1 VSQPDLFVVCKNCG
15 SEVSPYVT
23 ECPYCGQ
30 RVRKRAPKIDRG
42 APAEPKV
49 RKRRAPSLPRL
60 RRDEIPG
67 IAPETRPYATFALI
81 ALSLL
86 ATIVESTG
94 EVTLLDMGAMLF
106 VADGAPPG
114 GEWWRVVTT
123 PFSHDNLG
131 YQFVTLVATA
141 IFGMHVER
149 RFGAAVLVFAFLA
162 AGAAGAALSALA
174 GFDALGANGAAL
186 GLLSLWLVDDIRS
199 RRRGED
205 RENDLIGVYVIGGLL
220 FALSLADE
228 DASIV
233 AAAGGALTGAGLGA
247 VLSGFRR

>member
-42 APAEPKV
+42 AKAEPKV
-49 RKRRAPSLPRL
+49 RRRRAPSLPRL

-67 IAPETRPYATFALI
+67 IAPETRPYATFTLI
-81 ALSLL
+81 VLSL
-86 ATIVESTG
+86 ATTVLLST
-94 EVTLLDMGAMLF
+94 EQFSLDDLGALF
-106 VADGAPPG
+106 VVGNAPVAD
-114 GEWWRVVTT
+114 EWWRVVTT

-149 RFGAAVLVFAFLA
+149 RFGAPVLLFVFLA
-162 AGAAGAALSALA
+162 AGAAGAALSTLA
-174 GFDALGANGAAL
+174 GFDSLGANGAAL
-186 GLLSLWLVDDIRS
+186 GLLSFWLADDRLA
-199 RRRGED
+199 RRRGDD
-205 RENDLIGVYVIGGLL
+205 RENDLIGVYVIGALL
-220 FALSLADE
+220 FGLSLADE

-233 AAAGGALTGAGLGA
+233 AAAGGALVGTGLGA
-247 VLSGFRR
+247 ALSGFRR